1 MGCASSKP
9 TPPSPSKRPCQTPIK
24 NRSKTPIKSATASVS
39 TGEKLA
45 RMVVSKAR
53 EEEQRASAERAA
65 STFAERYVTVPIHK
79 SSDSIPEEKV
89 SEGVELSAPTL
100 AEDVAITVV
109 ESVAED
115 ETENLSEDQPE
126 NLSVASEKEIVES
139 VIISLDSEKITTEDI
154 SASEQDIDAPE
165 NQSSENPI
173 LDSVPVEAE
182 VQEFIT
188 SSSAVE
194 EESEEDDLSRSED
207 EDDES
212 FTSAKFL
219 KVCFQYHF

>member
-1 MGCASSKP
+1 
-9 TPPSPSKRPCQTPIK
+9 
-24 NRSKTPIKSATASVS
+24 
-39 TGEKLA
+39 
-45 RMVVSKAR
+45 MVVSKAR

-115 ETENLSEDQPE
+115 GTENLSEDQPE

-139 VIISLDSEKITTEDI
+139 VIISLDSEKITTDDF
-154 SASEQDIDAPE
+154 SEIDTQE

-173 LDSVPVEAE
+173 LDSVEEKAE
-182 VQEFIT
+182 VQEATT